1 LAPAMIFPAIDDTIV
16 AVSSGWEARPLGIV
30 RLSGPESFALAGA
43 LGVPPIASVATG
55 RPRCVECRLRVADMS
70 VPALVHWFHR
80 PRSYTGQDLAELH
93 TVGCLPLLREMC
105 AALIGRG
112 ARRALPGE
120 FTARA
125 YLNGRLNADEVEDV
139 LAAITVGSA
148 GEVRRI
154 QRERRAARDALR
166 AGLCADLA
174 DLLSRVEAGIDFAE
188 EEDTCFVTAG
198 ELRGVLGE
206 MRQKLA
212 ACCEGEQFAPRAG
225 RPHVALAGLPNA
237 GKSTLFN
244 ALVGSDRA
252 IVSPVLGTTRD
263 VLSAEVELGGM
274 ALVLQDCAGLGQ
286 SADELA
292 AAAHLAAE
300 SAAQQADVV
309 LWVHA
314 VGTVWEPHELT
325 ALGRIDAPS
334 RLLVWSQA
342 DRAVSSPNAAPPAGF
357 AAEVCTSGLT
367 GAGLAELGAALGRVV
382 SGRACSADAA
392 GVGEAAQVAAF
403 ALERA
408 FELVGEGGGEI
419 RLPELVSLEL
429 RVAYEALSGTAHGE
443 AIEVILGHIYSRFC
457 VGK

>member
-1 LAPAMIFPAIDDTIV
+1 MIFPAIDDTIV

-30 RLSGPESFALAGA
+30 RLSGPESFTLAAA
-43 LGVPPIASVATG
+43 LGAPPSVPQGAG
-55 RPRCVECRLRVADMS
+55 WPRCCECRLRVAGMTL
-70 VPALVHWFHR
+70 PALVHWFCR
-80 PRSYTGQDLAELH
+80 PRSYTGQDLVEFH

-105 AALIGRG
+105 AALIDQG

-125 YLNGRLNADEVEDV
+125 YLNGRLNADDVADV
-139 LAAITVGSA
+139 LAAITAGSA
-148 GEVRRI
+148 GMVRRKH
-154 QRERRAARDALR
+154 RERRAARDALLT
-166 AGLCADLA
+166 GLCADLA
-174 DLLSRVEAGIDFAE
+174 DLLSRVEAGIDFVE
-188 EEDTCFVTAG
+188 EEDIRFVTAG
-198 ELRGVLGE
+198 ELRAALDG

-212 ACCEGEQFAPRAG
+212 ACCQGGQYAPRAG
-225 RPHVALAGLPNA
+225 RLHVALAGLPNA

-263 VLSAEVELGGM
+263 VLSAEVELGGV

-286 SADELA
+286 SADELE

-314 VGTVWEPHELT
+314 FGTAWEPDELR
-325 ALGRIDAPS
+325 ALTRIDAT
-334 RLLVWSQA
+334 RQLLVWSKT
-342 DRAVSSPNAAPPAGF
+342 DRPVSSPTVVPPVDF
-357 AAEVCTSGLT
+357 AAEVRTSALT
-367 GAGLAELGAALGRVV
+367 GAGLVELGDALGRVV
-382 SGRACSADAA
+382 SGRTSFADVADMGA
-392 GVGEAAQVAAF
+392 GAQVAAA

-408 FELVGEGGGEI
+408 CELVSAGGGDVSA
-419 RLPELVSLEL
+419 PELVSLEL
-429 RVAYEALSGTAHGE
+429 RMAYEALSGTAHGDT
-443 AIEVILGHIYSRFC
+443 IEGILGRIYSHFC